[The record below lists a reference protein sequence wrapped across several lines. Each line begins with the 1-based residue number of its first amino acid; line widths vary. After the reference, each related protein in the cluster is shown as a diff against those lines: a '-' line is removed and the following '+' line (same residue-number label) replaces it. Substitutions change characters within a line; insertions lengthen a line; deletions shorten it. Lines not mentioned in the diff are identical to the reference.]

1 VLVSLTG
8 RGRAVAD
15 AALDGLLERE
25 RELLTGL
32 TPAQRL
38 DLAGLLRILLV
49 PFDAAVAGD
58 DGADPGL
65 GPG

>member
-1 VLVSLTG
+1 
-8 RGRAVAD
+8 VAD

-32 TPAQRL
+32 TPAQRQ

-49 PFDAAVAGD
+49 PFDTAGELD
-58 DGADPGL
+58 EG
-65 GPG
+65 